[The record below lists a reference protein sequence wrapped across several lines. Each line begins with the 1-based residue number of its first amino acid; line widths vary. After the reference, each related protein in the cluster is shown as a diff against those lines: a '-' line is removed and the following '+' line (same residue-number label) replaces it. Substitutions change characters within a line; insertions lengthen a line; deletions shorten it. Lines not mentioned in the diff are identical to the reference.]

1 MATDIVAPNGPSDE
15 GVHYERVDDLTV
27 NMYVEGPGDRTVRP
41 ASASARAAR
50 ERDREL
56 IARLIA
62 RTRQEQDKLN
72 AHRSPP
78 APMDGVDAI

>member
-1 MATDIVAPNGPSDE
+1 MAIDMVSPPGPSGE

-27 NMYVEGPGDRTVRP
+27 NMCVDGPGDTSVRP
-41 ASASARAAR
+41 ATAAAQAAR

-72 AHRSPP
+72 VRKSPP
-78 APMDGVDAI
+78 PPSDGVDPM

>member
-1 MATDIVAPNGPSDE
+1 MATDTVSPNGPSDE
-15 GVHYERVDDLTV
+15 GVHYERVDDQTV
-27 NMYVEGPGDRTVRP
+27 NMYVEGPGDTTVRP
-41 ASASARAAR
+41 ASAAAQAAR

-72 AHRSPP
+72 ARKPP
-78 APMDGVDAI
+78 SAPMNGVDAM

>member
-1 MATDIVAPNGPSDE
+1 MATDIVSPHGPSDE
-15 GVHYERVDDLTV
+15 GVRYERVDDLTV
-27 NMYVEGPGDRTVRP
+27 NMYVEGPGDTTVRP
-41 ASASARAAR
+41 ASAARQAAR

-72 AHRSPP
+72 AGKSPP
-78 APMDGVDAI
+78 APSDGVDAM

>member
-1 MATDIVAPNGPSDE
+1 MATDIVSPDGPTDP

-27 NMYVEGPGDRTVRP
+27 NMYVEGPGDTTVRP
-41 ASASARAAR
+41 ASAAARAAR

-72 AHRSPP
+72 ARKSPP
-78 APMDGVDAI
+78 APMDGVEAM